1 MNTKS
6 IPGTVGQKLRS
17 PKTLLI
23 GGLLL
28 FFLVEPAAAQSGC
41 SNTLVNDAID
51 ILNQLTAILPI
62 FGAIVFVYASW
73 RYGVDQNNKST
84 YKTLQ
89 KNSLIYA
96 ILVPLLAT
104 VILTGIIEFV
114 PSIDVDESC
123 IDDV

>member
-41 SNTLVNDAID
+41 SNTLVEDAID

-84 YKTLQ
+84 YKKPRRIPDLRHLGAVAR
-89 KNSLIYA
+89 NGHPHGNHRIRA
-96 ILVPLLAT
+96 
-104 VILTGIIEFV
+104 EHRRR
-114 PSIDVDESC
+114 
-123 IDDV
+123 